1 MANENQ
7 PLLHFGDDTEDINNS
22 QNVQPT
28 QIHFGETA
36 EEPAKETQK
45 PAVSAPHPTAT
56 QTPVAPKTVA
66 PQVQQV
72 KPDVKT
78 HSSPT
83 PSQHVRSA
91 APQQKPQVTAA
102 PKAND
107 SFGKK
112 NMQINLIV
120 VNGAGVV
127 IPQFKIDHTVVKS
140 GQEITFNDAREVYE
154 ITVSADGYKERR
166 VQITQTDLIK
176 GEKRISLA
184 TQLQS
189 FVVSFN
195 TPDGIKRGSVD
206 IDQTNAIYDF
216 IKDASHTD
224 TPLNELVIGGIG
236 GHKPVPTKNPLLPYI
251 IALVIGLVLG
261 ICISSLFSCGGS
273 KNEVKDQTEVVQ
285 EEEQK
290 DDEVNSKDQNQTL
303 DPQTEEEKAEEAKV
317 EVLAQEEKAEEQ
329 KKEDKVEE
337 DKDEPKSAMADS
349 ESQYLKEKDVWKRD
363 EAKGD
368 DSKKLLAAF
377 CSGNIEY
384 IVGANAYNN
393 LPDKQRNGY
402 YNKVLADLKK
412 ISSQS
417 NVEDAKVALRDV
429 CKNGDINLKAIL
441 NRTHPMLRK

>member
-7 PLLHFGDDTEDINNS
+7 PLLHFGDEPEDNNNS
-22 QNVQPT
+22 QNIQPSTT
-28 QIHFGETA
+28 QIRFGETA
-36 EEPAKETQK
+36 EEPVKK
-45 PAVSAPHPTAT
+45 AT
-56 QTPVAPKTVA
+56 QQPVVAPTQQPVK
-66 PQVQQV
+66 QVV
-72 KPDVKT
+72 KPEEKAT
-78 HSSPT
+78 
-83 PSQHVRSA
+83 
-91 APQQKPQVTAA
+91 APQQPVRPTVPKQPKPQVTTT

-140 GQEITFNDAREVYE
+140 GQEITFNDSREVYE

-236 GHKPVPTKNPLLPYI
+236 GHKPVPTKNPLLPYL
-251 IALVIGLVLG
+251 IALAIGLLLG
-261 ICISSLFSCGGS
+261 IGISSLFSCGGS
-273 KNEVKDQTEVVQ
+273 KDEAKDQTEVVP

-303 DPQTEEEKAEEAKV
+303 DPQTEEEKAEEASAEEKM
-317 EVLAQEEKAEEQ
+317 EEKAEED
-329 KKEDKVEE
+329 KKEDKADEE
-337 DKDEPKSAMADS
+337 SKEEPKSVMSDT

-377 CSGNIEY
+377 CSGNIDY
-384 IVGANAYNN
+384 IVSSNAYNN
-393 LPDKQRNGY
+393 LPEKQRNGY

-412 ISSQS
+412 ISTQS
-417 NVEDAKVALRDV
+417 NVEDAKAALRDV
-429 CKNGDINLKAIL
+429 CKNNEINLKAIL

>member
-7 PLLHFGDDTEDINNS
+7 PLLHFGDESEDINNS

-28 QIHFGETA
+28 TQIRFGET
-36 EEPAKETQK
+36 EETPAKEVPQQPVSNPRTQAIQTPK
-45 PAVSAPHPTAT
+45 PTAQPVPVKQEIKTPTPQPVRPSAPQHP
-56 QTPVAPKTVA
+56 
-66 PQVQQV
+66 
-72 KPDVKT
+72 
-78 HSSPT
+78 
-83 PSQHVRSA
+83 
-91 APQQKPQVTAA
+91 KPQVAA
-102 PKAND
+102 SPKMND

-127 IPQFKIDHTVVKS
+127 IPQFKIDHTVIKS
-140 GQEITFNDAREVYE
+140 GQEITFNDSREVYE

-236 GHKPVPTKNPLLPYI
+236 GHKPVQQKNPLLPYI
-251 IALVIGLVLG
+251 IALAIGLVLG
-261 ICISSLFSCGGS
+261 IGISSLFSCGGS
-273 KNEVKDQTEVVQ
+273 KEDAKDQTEVIQ

-317 EVLAQEEKAEEQ
+317 EEMAEEQAEEEKKEEKAEEEA
-329 KKEDKVEE
+329 KE
-337 DKDEPKSAMADS
+337 EPKSSMGDS
-349 ESQYLKEKDVWKRD
+349 EAKYLKENDTWKRD
-363 EAKGD
+363 AAKGD

-377 CSGNIEY
+377 CTGNIDY
-384 IVGANAYNN
+384 IVSSNAYNN

-412 ISSQS
+412 ISTQS
-417 NVEDAKVALRDV
+417 NVDDAKAALRDA
-429 CKNGDINLKAIL
+429 CKNGDINLKAVL

>member
-7 PLLHFGDDTEDINNS
+7 PLLHFGDEPEDINNS

-28 QIHFGETA
+28 TQIRFGET
-36 EEPAKETQK
+36 EETPAKETKQPVSNPK
-45 PAVSAPHPTAT
+45 PQANPAPRPSVAPQPT
-56 QTPVAPKTVA
+56 QPVKQEVKTPVAQP
-66 PQVQQV
+66 
-72 KPDVKT
+72 
-78 HSSPT
+78 
-83 PSQHVRSA
+83 VRTA
-91 APQQKPQVTAA
+91 VPQQPKPQVTA
-102 PKAND
+102 PKINE

-127 IPQFKIDHTVVKS
+127 IPQFKVDHTVVKS

-236 GHKPVPTKNPLLPYI
+236 GHKPVQQKNPLLPYL
-251 IALVIGLVLG
+251 IALAIGLVLG
-261 ICISSLFSCGGS
+261 IGISSLFSCGGS
-273 KNEVKDQTEVVQ
+273 KEETKDQTEVVQ
-285 EEEQK
+285 EDEQK

-303 DPQTEEEKAEEAKV
+303 DPQSEEEKAEEAKV
-317 EVLAQEEKAEEQ
+317 EEQVEEKAEED
-329 KKEDKVEE
+329 KKDEKAEE
-337 DKDEPKSAMADS
+337 ETKEEPKSAMGDS
-349 ESQYLKEKDVWKRD
+349 EAKYLKENDTWKRD
-363 EAKGD
+363 AAKGD

-377 CSGNIEY
+377 CSGNIDY
-384 IVGANAYNN
+384 IVSSNAYNN

-412 ISSQS
+412 ISTQS
-417 NVEDAKVALRDV
+417 NVDDAKAALRDA

>member
-7 PLLHFGDDTEDINNS
+7 PLLHFGDESEDINNS

-28 QIHFGETA
+28 TQIRFGET
-36 EEPAKETQK
+36 EDTPAKEVPQQPVSNPRTQAIQTPK
-45 PAVSAPHPTAT
+45 PTAQPVKQEIKTPTPQPVRPSAPQYP
-56 QTPVAPKTVA
+56 
-66 PQVQQV
+66 
-72 KPDVKT
+72 
-78 HSSPT
+78 
-83 PSQHVRSA
+83 
-91 APQQKPQVTAA
+91 KPQVAA
-102 PKAND
+102 SPKMND

-127 IPQFKIDHTVVKS
+127 IPQFKIDHTVIKS
-140 GQEITFNDAREVYE
+140 GQEITFNDSREVYE

-236 GHKPVPTKNPLLPYI
+236 GHKPVQQKNPLLPYI
-251 IALVIGLVLG
+251 IALAIGLVLG
-261 ICISSLFSCGGS
+261 IGISSLFSCGGS
-273 KNEVKDQTEVVQ
+273 KEDAKDQTEVIQ

-317 EVLAQEEKAEEQ
+317 EEMAEEQ
-329 KKEDKVEE
+329 AEEEKKEEKVEE
-337 DKDEPKSAMADS
+337 EAKEEPKSSMGDS
-349 ESQYLKEKDVWKRD
+349 EAKYLKENDTWKRD
-363 EAKGD
+363 AAKGD

-377 CSGNIEY
+377 CTGNIDY
-384 IVGANAYNN
+384 IVSSNAYNN

-412 ISSQS
+412 ISTQS
-417 NVEDAKVALRDV
+417 NVDDAKAALRDA
-429 CKNGDINLKAIL
+429 CKNGDINLKAVL

>member
-7 PLLHFGDDTEDINNS
+7 PLLHFGDEPEDNNNS
-22 QNVQPT
+22 QNIQPSTT
-28 QIHFGETA
+28 QIRFGEMA
-36 EEPAKETQK
+36 EEPVKK
-45 PAVSAPHPTAT
+45 AT
-56 QTPVAPKTVA
+56 QQPVVAPTQQPVK
-66 PQVQQV
+66 QVV
-72 KPDVKT
+72 KPEEKAT
-78 HSSPT
+78 
-83 PSQHVRSA
+83 
-91 APQQKPQVTAA
+91 APQQPVRPTVPKQPKPQVTTT

-140 GQEITFNDAREVYE
+140 GQEITFNDSREVYE

-236 GHKPVPTKNPLLPYI
+236 GHKPVPTKNPLLPYL
-251 IALVIGLVLG
+251 IALAIGLLLG
-261 ICISSLFSCGGS
+261 IGISSLFSCGGS
-273 KNEVKDQTEVVQ
+273 KDEAKDQTEVVP

-303 DPQTEEEKAEEAKV
+303 DPQTEEEKAEEASAEEKI
-317 EVLAQEEKAEEQ
+317 EEKAEED
-329 KKEDKVEE
+329 KKEDKADEE
-337 DKDEPKSAMADS
+337 SKEEPKSVMSDT

-377 CSGNIEY
+377 CSGNIDY
-384 IVGANAYNN
+384 IVSSNAYNN
-393 LPDKQRNGY
+393 LPEKQRNGY

-412 ISSQS
+412 ISTQS
-417 NVEDAKVALRDV
+417 NVEDAKAALRDV
-429 CKNGDINLKAIL
+429 CKNNEINLKAIL